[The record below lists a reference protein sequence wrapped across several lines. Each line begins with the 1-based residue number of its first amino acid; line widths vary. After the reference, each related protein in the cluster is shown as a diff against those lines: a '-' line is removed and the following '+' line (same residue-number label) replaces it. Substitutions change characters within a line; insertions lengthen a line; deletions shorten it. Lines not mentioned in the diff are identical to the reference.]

1 MEIGNLPEK
10 EFRIMRVTIIQDLG
24 KRTGAKIKM
33 QEMFTKDL
41 EELEIKE
48 MNNTLQGINSR
59 ITEAEE
65 WINDLEYRMVE
76 ITATEQNIE
85 KRMKRNEDSLRDFWD
100 NIKRTNIHI
109 IGVPERGEREKGSEK
124 ISEEIRAENFL
135 NMRKEIVNQVQEV
148 QRVPCSINPRRNTR
162 RHTET
167 KLTKIKDRD
176 KILKATREKLQI
188 THTGTPIKLADFS
201 TETLQIRREWWDT
214 FKVMKGKKLQL
225 EILYSARLSFR
236 FDGEIKILPDK

>member
-1 MEIGNLPEK
+1 M
-10 EFRIMRVTIIQDLG
+10 IQDLG
-24 KRTGAKIKM
+24 KRMEPKIEKI
-33 QEMFTKDL
+33 QEMFNKDL
-41 EELEIKE
+41 EEQKNKDEY
-48 MNNTLQGINSR
+48 SR
-59 ITEAEE
+59 RNQWWETEAEE
-65 WINDLEYRMVE
+65 WINDPEYRMVE

-85 KRMKRNEDSLRDFWD
+85 KRMKRNKDSLRDFWD

-135 NMRKEIVNQVQEV
+135 NMRKEIVNQVQGV

-176 KILKATREKLQI
+176 KIVKGTREK
-188 THTGTPIKLADFS
+188 
-201 TETLQIRREWWDT
+201 
-214 FKVMKGKKLQL
+214 
-225 EILYSARLSFR
+225 
-236 FDGEIKILPDK
+236 